1 MLCHTMFGHGSLEAS
16 LLTLC
21 FPEHVRSLLSL
32 ISLHCLPAELFNAFD
47 SDRNGSVDFSELASG
62 LTMLCG
68 TTEADRAQFM
78 FKLLDTNGD
87 GTVSL
92 EVCTLVALLVLH
104 V

>member
-1 MLCHTMFGHGSLEAS
+1 MT
-16 LLTLC
+16 
-21 FPEHVRSLLSL
+21 FPFV
-32 ISLHCLPAELFNAFD
+32 AELFNAFD
-47 SDRNGSVDFSELASG
+47 SDRNGSVDFGELASG

-92 EVCTLVALLVLH
+92 EVCMLSPLFSMNLYNGCPLGDMPS
-104 V
+104 